1 MSWIERHRHIFSSP
15 SFEEGEVVRSIF
27 QIPKFRENVKKK
39 LHLKYGHNADPFLI
53 AKALSHDG
61 TVVTEEK
68 MKPGAATI
76 PNICEHFEVPCVNL
90 EEFMERSGWEF

>member
-1 MSWIERHRHIFSSP
+1 MSRIEQHRHIFSSP
-15 SFEEGEVVRSIF
+15 PFEEGEVVRSIF

-68 MKPGAATI
+68 
-76 PNICEHFEVPCVNL
+76 
-90 EEFMERSGWEF
+90 